1 MDMIGSCYI
10 DLWMELSSP
19 ANDTRGLFATA
30 ITQTDKGIPDA
41 SQTSAIENIKEGRCA
56 IAEHVILRF
65 PLTSPLICKT
75 LFSAVGVTAFGS
87 PSCFTTFH
95 SLLVLNA
102 KKEAATMIE
111 GYCDIFATPIDQRLI
126 ARSECRALGA
136 KQNENKTADT
146 IMCSPGLAAGA
157 AKTAV

>member
-1 MDMIGSCYI
+1 
-10 DLWMELSSP
+10 
-19 ANDTRGLFATA
+19 
-30 ITQTDKGIPDA
+30 
-41 SQTSAIENIKEGRCA
+41 
-56 IAEHVILRF
+56 
-65 PLTSPLICKT
+65 
-75 LFSAVGVTAFGS
+75 
-87 PSCFTTFH
+87 
-95 SLLVLNA
+95 LLVLNA
-102 KKEAATMIE
+102 KKEAATVIE

>member
-1 MDMIGSCYI
+1 M
-10 DLWMELSSP
+10 SSP
-19 ANDTRGLFATA
+19 ANDTRGLFDTA
-30 ITQTDKGIPDA
+30 FTQTDKGIPVA
-41 SQTSAIENIKEGRCA
+41 SQTSAIENNKEGRCA
-56 IAEHVILRF
+56 IAEHVLLRF
-65 PLTSPLICKT
+65 PLTTPLICKT

-87 PSCFTTFH
+87 PSSSTTFH
-95 SLLVLNA
+95 SLVVLNA
-102 KKEAATMIE
+102 KKEAAAVIE

-126 ARSECRALGA
+126 ARSECRALSA

>member
-1 MDMIGSCYI
+1 MDMTAAS
-10 DLWMELSSP
+10 
-19 ANDTRGLFATA
+19 TRGLYGHDRILLHRPAF
-30 ITQTDKGIPDA
+30 TQTDKGIPVA
-41 SQTSAIENIKEGRCA
+41 SQTSAIEHIKEGRCA

-65 PLTSPLICKT
+65 PLTTPLICKT

-157 AKTAV
+157 AKSAV